1 MTGDGRTLV
10 GSGLVPSAEELRI
23 VDPETRHPCAPNQIG
38 EIWISGDHVG
48 QGYCQRPEL
57 TADTFQARCA
67 GESEPG
73 YLRTGDLGVV
83 IEGELYVVGRLKDMI
98 IIRGSNYYPQDIEHT
113 VESAHSALQ
122 PAACAAFAVAG
133 AGGGGDKLVVV
144 QEVRREGAPA
154 ADAAEVAASI
164 REAIV
169 REHQV
174 SVADVVLVLPGQLQ
188 KTSSGK
194 IMRAAARRR
203 YLDSGYQ
210 VWAPV
215 GHALGSSCR

>member
-1 MTGDGRTLV
+1 VTGDGRTLV

-23 VDPETRHPCAPNQIG
+23 VDPETRRPCAPNQIG

-133 AGGGGDKLVVV
+133 AGGDTLVVV

-154 ADAAEVAASI
+154 ADAAEVAAST

-174 SVADVVLVLPGQLQ
+174 SVADVVLILPGQLQ